1 MLALY
6 SIGFGY
12 YIQCLLEWV
21 EEYTSSR
28 FHKTCLKTFLSIS
41 IPFKEFYW
49 YYVHPSLSII
59 ENTCI
64 YTVYIFQK
72 NLNVCI
78 HWWEWLF
85 KNLHSVLKD
94 LMILHKIFTI
104 LSSTKYS
111 FFWSLLGITVPWGT
125 LYQSKSAS
133 LGSLTRPYTTF
144 SCLGFLTQQIGLQL
158 QWSAD

>member
-28 FHKTCLKTFLSIS
+28 FHKTFLKTFLSIS

-49 YYVHPSLSII
+49 YYVHPSLGII

-125 LYQSKSAS
+125 LYIKANRQA
-133 LGSLTRPYTTF
+133 
-144 SCLGFLTQQIGLQL
+144 
-158 QWSAD
+158 